1 MSANTR
7 IAASATALV
16 LAAVGLT
23 ACNDSEGATDTT
35 GVNPSDAITSEDP
48 VSGGS
53 SSGTLSDSSAGGSS
67 AGGSSVGGSSAD
79 GSVSDGSAGGAVSG
93 GSSAGGSSVG
103 GSGDSGLGS
112 AEVSDSPLGGAEA
125 PEQVDPLSPQMTP

>member
-16 LAAVGLT
+16 LAATGLA
-23 ACNDSEGATDTT
+23 ACNDSEGDTDTT
-35 GVNPSDAITSEDP
+35 AVNPSDAITSEDP

-53 SSGTLSDSSAGGSS
+53 SAGGSAS
-67 AGGSSVGGSSAD
+67 GDTGL
-79 GSVSDGSAGGAVSG
+79 GGAE
-93 GSSAGGSSVG
+93 A
-103 GSGDSGLGS
+103 
-112 AEVSDSPLGGAEA
+112 SDSPLGGTEA

>member
-16 LAAVGLT
+16 LAAAGLT
-23 ACNDSEGATDTT
+23 ACNDSEGDTDTT
-35 GVNPSDAITSEDP
+35 AVNPSNVITSEDP
-48 VSGGS
+48 VSGS
-53 SSGTLSDSSAGGSS
+53 SS
-67 AGGSSVGGSSAD
+67 AGGSSV
-79 GSVSDGSAGGAVSG
+79 G

-103 GSGDSGLGS
+103 GSGDTGLGG
-112 AEVSDSPLGGAEA
+112 AEVSDSPLGGAET

>member
-16 LAAVGLT
+16 LAATGLA
-23 ACNDSEGATDTT
+23 ACNDSEGDTDTT
-35 GVNPSDAITSEDP
+35 AVNPSDAITSEDP

-53 SSGTLSDSSAGGSS
+53 S
-67 AGGSSVGGSSAD
+67 
-79 GSVSDGSAGGAVSG
+79 
-93 GSSAGGSSVG
+93 AGGSSVG
-103 GSGDSGLGS
+103 GSGDTGLGG
-112 AEVSDSPLGGAEA
+112 AEASDFPLGGTEA

>member
-16 LAAVGLT
+16 LAAAGLT
-23 ACNDSEGATDTT
+23 ACNDSEGDTDTT
-35 GVNPSDAITSEDP
+35 AVNPSDAITSEDP

-53 SSGTLSDSSAGGSS
+53 SAG
-67 AGGSSVGGSSAD
+67 
-79 GSVSDGSAGGAVSG
+79 GSVSDGSAGGSVSG

-103 GSGDSGLGS
+103 GSGDTGLGG
-112 AEVSDSPLGGAEA
+112 AEVSDSPLGGTEA

>member
-1 MSANTR
+1 MSASTR

-16 LAAVGLT
+16 LAVAGLT
-23 ACNDSEGATDTT
+23 ACNDSEGDTDTT
-35 GVNPSDAITSEDP
+35 GVNPTDAVTSEDP

-53 SSGTLSDSSAGGSS
+53 SGGSS
-67 AGGSSVGGSSAD
+67 AGGSSVGGSSAG

-103 GSGDSGLGS
+103 GAEMTDSPLGG
-112 AEVSDSPLGGAEA
+112 AEASDSPLGGAEA

>member
-16 LAAVGLT
+16 LAAAGLT
-23 ACNDSEGATDTT
+23 ACNDSEGDTDTT
-35 GVNPSDAITSEDP
+35 AVNPSDAITSEDP

-53 SSGTLSDSSAGGSS
+53 SSGGAVS
-67 AGGSSVGGSSAD
+67 GGSSAD

-103 GSGDSGLGS
+103 GSGDTGLGG
-112 AEVSDSPLGGAEA
+112 AEVSDSPLGGAET

>member
-16 LAAVGLT
+16 LAAAGLT
-23 ACNDSEGATDTT
+23 ACNDSDGDTDTT
-35 GVNPSDAITSEDP
+35 GVTPSGAVTSEDS

-53 SSGTLSDSSAGGSS
+53 SAGSSVSDGS

-79 GSVSDGSAGGAVSG
+79 GSVSDGSAGG
-93 GSSAGGSSVG
+93 SSAGG
-103 GSGDSGLGS
+103 DTGLGG
-112 AEVSDSPLGGAEA
+112 AEVTDSPLGGTEA

>member
-23 ACNDSEGATDTT
+23 ACNDSEGDTDTT

-48 VSGGS
+48 VS
-53 SSGTLSDSSAGGSS
+53 GGSS

-112 AEVSDSPLGGAEA
+112 AEMSDSPLGGAEA

>member
-16 LAAVGLT
+16 LAAAGLT
-23 ACNDSEGATDTT
+23 ACNDSEGDTDTT

-48 VSGGS
+48 VS
-53 SSGTLSDSSAGGSS
+53 GGSS

-103 GSGDSGLGS
+103 GAEMTDSPLGG